1 MKELQQIEANPDN
14 SLLVVID
21 IQKEQNMRG
30 GGLPEPN
37 AERSTREAIVPTVR
51 GLLDRAREAEVRVIH
66 VQSVRN
72 HVEPEFTVFE
82 YNPILKIGTWNSEFI
97 EEVAP
102 LPGEIVVR
110 KWCHDPW
117 YETDLE
123 RVLKGLVPDP
133 TKVQVLVAGGGGTG
147 CYFFGVKGFYVRN
160 YRTVAV
166 VDAIYGGPTV
176 TTNHFSRTSYP
187 TFPNVSLSRS
197 DLIEFSKAPETV
209 AAGR

>member
-1 MKELQQIEANPDN
+1 MKGLQQIQADADN

-21 IQKEQNMRG
+21 MQKEQNMRSG
-30 GGLPEPN
+30 GIPEPN
-37 AERSTREAIVPTVR
+37 AERSTREAIVPAVQ
-51 GLLDRAREAEVRVIH
+51 GLLDRAREARVRVIH

-72 HVEPEFTVFE
+72 HLESEFTVFE

-97 EEVAP
+97 DEVAP

-123 RVLKGLVPDP
+123 RVLNGLVTDP

-147 CYFFGVKGFYVRN
+147 CYLLGVMGFYVRN

-176 TTNHFSRTSYP
+176 TANHFSRTSYP
-187 TFPNVSLSRS
+187 TFPNIPLSRS
-197 DLIEFSKAPETV
+197 DLIQFSKAAVPL
-209 AAGR
+209 AAGQ